1 MKKWTLWIAA
11 LLLGMMASFALADVP
26 AKPSEFSYVY
36 DFSGNTMSSR
46 DEETIMAYGEAL
58 EEATGIQAVAVVVD
72 FLGGEDPADYA
83 TDLINEWGIG
93 DKHEDNGVVVLLA
106 RGDRRIQIG
115 TGSGIDRVLTGSKSG
130 DLIDR
135 NLDDFAA
142 NRFSSGM
149 ASLYTDVCEF
159 LAKAEGKRL
168 NLSGTSAN
176 TYYDD
181 EDIYVSDRRSRTSM
195 FDVLLSLLFTYI
207 VVSVLVNAFM
217 PRNGCLRMF
226 FLGWLFDRSGSGRY
240 RDHNRGNYRTYGGSR
255 RSSGRSSFGG
265 GSSRGRSSGGRSF
278 GGGSSSRS
286 SRSFGGGS
294 SRGGGGGRSF

>member
-11 LLLGMMASFALADVP
+11 LLLGIMASCALADVP

-36 DFSGNTMSSR
+36 DFSGETMNSS
-46 DEETIMAYGEAL
+46 DTETIMEYGEAL

-72 FLGGEDPADYA
+72 FLDGKDPADYA
-83 TDLINEWGIG
+83 TDLINRWGIG
-93 DKHEDNGVVVLLA
+93 DKREDNGVVVLLA
-106 RGDRRIQIG
+106 RGDRRVQIG

-142 NRFSSGM
+142 NRFSRGM
-149 ASLYTDVCEF
+149 ASLYADVCEY

-168 NLSGTSAN
+168 NLSGAGSPN
-176 TYYDD
+176 RDVVYYE
-181 EDIYVSDRRSRTSM
+181 EDRTSM
-195 FDVLLSLLFTYI
+195 FDVLLSLVFTYI
-207 VVSVLVNAFM
+207 LISVVLNAFL

-226 FLGWLFDRSGSGRY
+226 FLGWLFDRSGRNY
-240 RDHNRGNYRTYGGSR
+240 RSHRHGGYRTYGGYGGHST
-255 RSSGRSSFGG
+255 FGG
-265 GSSRGRSSGGRSF
+265 GSSRGRSSGRSF
-278 GGGSSSRS
+278 GGGSSRGHSGGH
-286 SRSFGGGS
+286 SFGGGS